1 VCSPGRIKPLPSS
14 LRYEFLRPNSTYPVI
29 VNVSLS
35 ASQIDSSLRI
45 LRMHR
50 KAIEYTL
57 DDSKGIH
64 PFVCM
69 CILTEDDHKTLIER
83 QTRLTPNI
91 EEVVKKKILKLL
103 KASIIYPI
111 SDNKWVSPVHVVSKK
126 GEMAVIKMR
135 TMS

>member
-1 VCSPGRIKPLPSS
+1 M
-14 LRYEFLRPNSTYPVI
+14 I

-35 ASQIDSSLRI
+35 ASQIDSLLRI

-57 DDSKGIH
+57 DDPKGIH

-69 CILTEDDHKTLIER
+69 FILTKDDHKTLIER

-91 EEVVKKKILKLL
+91 QEVVKKKILKLL